1 MENLPLSI
9 SLVFGLI
16 TFCLVGLFYKASH
29 YSKSTLLLLISWL
42 MIQSI
47 LGLSGC
53 FLKTDA
59 MPPRLLLA
67 VLPTLLLIFGLFATT
82 TGRQFI
88 DHLDL
93 KTLTL
98 LHTLRIPI
106 EMVLYGLFVYKKV
119 PELMTFAGSNYDIL
133 SGITAGFVF
142 YFGFIQK
149 KLSTKIILTWNFICL
164 GLLLNIVL
172 HAVLAAPFPFQQLAF
187 EQANVAVLYF
197 PFNWLPTCV
206 VPMVLFSHLAGIRIL
221 LNTKS
226 Q

>member
-42 MIQSI
+42 IIQSI

-88 DHLDL
+88 DRLDL

-149 KLSTKIILTWNFICL
+149 KLSTKIILIWNFICL
-164 GLLLNIVL
+164 GLLLNIVM

>member
-1 MENLPLSI
+1 MDNLPLSI

-16 TFCLVGLFYKASH
+16 TFSLVGLFYKACH
-29 YSKSTLLLLISWL
+29 YSKPTLLLLIGWL
-42 MIQSI
+42 VIQSI

-82 TGRQFI
+82 NGRQFI
-88 DHLDL
+88 DRLDL

-98 LHTLRIPI
+98 MHTLRIPI

-119 PELMTFAGSNYDIL
+119 PELMTFAGRNYDIL
-133 SGITAGFVF
+133 SGISACFVL
-142 YFGFIQK
+142 YYGFIQK
-149 KLSTKIILTWNFICL
+149 KLSTIIILIWNFICL
-164 GLLLNIVL
+164 GLLLNIVI

-187 EQANVAVLYF
+187 EQANIAVLYF

-206 VPMVLFSHLAGIRIL
+206 VPLVLFSHLASIRIL
-221 LNTKS
+221 FNRKN